1 MKFLWFLSAAALTF
15 SLSAC
20 QRTQIAGS
28 DRDAHG
34 CIGSAGFVWSPLT
47 GACVRVFEAGLPFE
61 PTAMNP
67 EQNYRV
73 YLITTVSNA
82 GKLKAAEL
90 YWPGEST
97 PWTLDV
103 VHKEEEDGV
112 RRLVLQST
120 AHKLKIY
127 RSAESAY
134 LLEQDGKVI
143 YVFGPKPGNPLD
155 SIQN

>member
-34 CIGSAGFVWSPLT
+34 CIGSAGYVWSPLT

-73 YLITTVSNA
+73 YLITSMAPN

-90 YWPGEST
+90 YWPNEST
-97 PWTLDV
+97 PWTMDV
-103 VHKEEEDGV
+103 IKKTGGDV
-112 RRLVLQST
+112 RPLVLQNKE
-120 AHKLKIY
+120 HKVKIY
-127 RSAESAY
+127 RNEDSAY
-134 LLEQDGKVI
+134 LLEQDGKVL
-143 YVFGPKPGNPLD
+143 YVFGPKKGNPLD
-155 SIQN
+155 TIEQ

>member
-1 MKFLWFLSAAALTF
+1 MKSLWFLSAAVLTF
-15 SLSAC
+15 ALSAC

-34 CIGSAGFVWSPLT
+34 CIGSAGYVWSPLT

-73 YLITTVSNA
+73 YLVTSLSNT
-82 GKLKAAEL
+82 GRLKAAEL
-90 YWPGEST
+90 FWPGEST
-97 PWTLDV
+97 LWTLDV
-103 VHKEEEDGV
+103 TDKTGDTA
-112 RRLVLQST
+112 RRLVLQSA

-127 RSAESAY
+127 RTAESAY
-134 LLEQDGKVI
+134 LLEQNGRVV
-143 YVFGPKPGNPLD
+143 YVFGPKKGNPLD
-155 SIQN
+155 SIGQ

>member
-1 MKFLWFLSAAALTF
+1 MKFLWFLIIGALTL

-20 QRTQIAGS
+20 QRAQVVGA

-34 CIGSAGFVWSPLT
+34 CIASDGYVWSPLS

-73 YLITTVSNA
+73 YLVTTVSTG

-90 YWPGEST
+90 FWPGDST
-97 PWTLDV
+97 PWKLDIAD
-103 VHKEEEDGV
+103 KLEDDV
-112 RRLVLQST
+112 RRLVLQNT
-120 AHKLKIY
+120 TQKVKIY
-127 RSAESAY
+127 RNADSAY
-134 LLEQDGKVI
+134 LLEQNGRVI
-143 YVFGPKPGNPLD
+143 YVFGPKKGNPLD
-155 SIQN
+155 TIAL

>member
-1 MKFLWFLSAAALTF
+1 MKFLWFLSSVALSI

-20 QRTQIAGS
+20 QRTQIPGS

-34 CIGSAGFVWSPLT
+34 CIGSAGYVWSPLT

-73 YLITTVSNA
+73 YVVTSVTA
-82 GKLKAAEL
+82 TGKLKAAEL

-97 PWTLDV
+97 PWTLDLADKV
-103 VHKEEEDGV
+103 GEGE
-112 RRLVLQST
+112 RRLVLHSK
-120 AHKLKIY
+120 AHKLNIY
-127 RSAESAY
+127 RTNESAY

-143 YVFGPKPGNPLD
+143 YVYGPKAGNPLD
-155 SIQN
+155 SIGP